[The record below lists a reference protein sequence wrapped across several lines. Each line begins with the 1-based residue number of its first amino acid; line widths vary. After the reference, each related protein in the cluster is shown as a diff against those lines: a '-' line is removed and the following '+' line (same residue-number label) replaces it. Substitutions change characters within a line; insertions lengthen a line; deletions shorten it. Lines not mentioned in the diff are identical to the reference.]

1 LIAPANLG
9 EVSGVWQ
16 HLDFW
21 HLDFWHL
28 DFWFPVQFSGTSFF
42 HQPDGICDLIDQIR
56 PIEKK
61 NPVAD
66 FQQQV

>member
-1 LIAPANLG
+1 MA
-9 EVSGVWQ
+9 SGFQ
-16 HLDFW
+16 
-21 HLDFWHL
+21 HL

-42 HQPDGICDLIDQIR
+42 TSHDIQSLMICDPFDE
-56 PIEKK
+56 PIGIK